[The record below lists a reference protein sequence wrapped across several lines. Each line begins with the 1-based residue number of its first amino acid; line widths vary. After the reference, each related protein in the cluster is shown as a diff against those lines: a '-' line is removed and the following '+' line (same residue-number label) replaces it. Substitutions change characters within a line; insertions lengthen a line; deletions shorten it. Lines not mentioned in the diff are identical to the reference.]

1 MKSSGYQ
8 CCSMCT
14 ISGKSMEIIKETK
27 STHTESYLPNEKFQ
41 LRTNSMWEEDAAV
54 AEYFQSEVFLIF
66 LISFF
71 SQKIGQWNQIPFH
84 HMQIFTLHRHCLAFS
99 Y

>member
-14 ISGKSMEIIKETK
+14 IAGKSMEIIKETK

-66 LISFF
+66 FF
-71 SQKIGQWNQIPFH
+71 SHKK
-84 HMQIFTLHRHCLAFS
+84 
-99 Y
+99 

>member
-66 LISFF
+66 FF
-71 SQKIGQWNQIPFH
+71 SHKK
-84 HMQIFTLHRHCLAFS
+84 
-99 Y
+99 